1 MVAGKEK
8 CGPSDELVFL
18 DPLLGQVRPDPI
30 SAIRLHKI
38 GVTAGNVFKDVRA
51 CRLDSDNFGG
61 RQQLSQAR
69 SQGRNLA
76 IPKNANL
83 YLAAGEIRERNIC
96 HGVTCLH
103 GFERRTAGVELS
115 PGTIRSLAK
124 PPPPFIW
131 WVFCLILSAGSSFRT
146 GPVPAICQA
155 IWAAISTYHK
165 LPFLGRSGFRALDDH
180 HVSKGIGEARRI
192 PAYVDGD
199 IRPSRAA
206 LIG

>member
-83 YLAAGEIRERNIC
+83 YLAAGKIRERNIC

-131 WVFCLILSAGSSFRT
+131 WVFCLICQLGLAFEQVQCPRFVKRYVPLSARITNSPS
-146 GPVPAICQA
+146 
-155 IWAAISTYHK
+155 WD
-165 LPFLGRSGFRALDDH
+165 SGFRALDDY
-180 HVSKGIGEARRI
+180 HVSKGIGESSANPSVCRR
-192 PAYVDGD
+192 
-199 IRPSRAA
+199 
-206 LIG
+206 